1 MKASQTYRIHTM
13 EAQVKDMTGAV
24 VGSVELSDEVW
35 SQASNDALLHQVVVS
50 QLANRRQGTHETK
63 TRGQMSYSTHKLR
76 QQKKSGR
83 ARLGSRR
90 SPTLVGGGV
99 IFGPHARSYR
109 KRIPR
114 KMRRQALRVALS
126 DKARDNRLTVID
138 SLDLSEP
145 KTKHM
150 EALRA
155 ALGCEGRTLL
165 VTESPE
171 RNAILSARGLPKFD
185 AVSVD
190 MLNATL
196 TAAATNVVVTRSAAR
211 KIDATWGSD
220 IGGAN

>member
-1 MKASQTYRIHTM
+1 M
-13 EAQVKDMTGAV
+13 EAQVKDITGEV
-24 VGSVELSDEVW
+24 VGSVELSDDVW
-35 SQASNDALLHQVVVS
+35 AQAPNDALLHQVVVS
-50 QLANRRQGTHETK
+50 QQSNRRQGTHETK
-63 TRGQMSYSTHKLR
+63 TRGQVSYSTQKLR

-114 KMRRQALRVALS
+114 KMRQQALRVALS
-126 DKARDNRLTVID
+126 DKVRDSRLTVLD

-145 KTKHM
+145 KTKQM
-150 EALRA
+150 ESLQN
-155 ALGCEGRTLL
+155 ALGCEGSTLL
-165 VTESPE
+165 VTETPE
-171 RNAILSARGLPKFD
+171 RNVILSARGLPKFN

-196 TAAATNVVVTRSAAR
+196 AASASNVVVTRSAAG
-211 KIDATWGSD
+211 KIDAMWGNEMGVVKS
-220 IGGAN
+220 